1 MRQLVIGLLFA
12 LLWASAAVATK
23 FGIKVAD
30 PLILANVRFFLAGGG
45 MLIYAYL
52 IRKGQH
58 TLPGG
63 KEWLHLAIFGC
74 LNTTVYLGCF
84 VIAMKAVSAGIGT
97 LATATNPL
105 FIMVIS
111 ALWLKRPL
119 KWYEIAGM
127 LLGMAGVAMATYPL
141 LLDSHATVGGV
152 LILMLGMLSVSV
164 ATVYYARI
172 NWRLSSLVING
183 WQVFLGGLLFI
194 PITAFFAN
202 FEATHF
208 NAQFWLS
215 VGWLI
220 IPVSVVALQL
230 WFYLVRK
237 DAVRASL
244 WLFLCPVFGFLYSFI
259 LLNEPI
265 TWYTFAG
272 TILVI
277 GGLYLAQQEKFR
289 KQTTI
294 PQNQ

>member
-23 FGIKVAD
+23 FGIHAAD

-45 MLIYAYL
+45 MLLFAYL

-58 TLPGG
+58 AMPEG
-63 KEWLHLAIFGC
+63 KEWLHLAVFGC

-84 VIAMKAVSAGIGT
+84 VIAMKTVSAGIGS

-111 ALWLKRPL
+111 ALWVKRPL
-119 KWYEIAGM
+119 KWYEVTGIF
-127 LLGMAGVAMATYPL
+127 LGMAGVAMATYPL
-141 LLDSHATVGGV
+141 LLDSHATIGGI
-152 LILMLGMLSVSV
+152 LILMLGMFSVSV

-172 NWRLSSLVING
+172 NQRLSSLVING

-194 PITAFFAN
+194 PVTALFAD
-202 FEATHF
+202 FKTSHF

-215 VGWLI
+215 VGWLVL
-220 IPVSVVALQL
+220 PVSVLALQL
-230 WFYLVRK
+230 WFYLVRR

-244 WLFLCPVFGFLYSFI
+244 WLFLCPVFGFLYSWI
-259 LLNEPI
+259 LLDEPI

-272 TILVI
+272 TMLVI

-289 KQTTI
+289 KQSTI